1 MKKIKG
7 VIIGAIGLI
16 LVLTAG
22 QIMAESTPA
31 PGLKRAVIKIDSLSC
46 GRCFATINGGLETLE
61 GYSGMGANLF
71 RKLIAIDFTA
81 PLTAGEISK
90 KLSNMGY
97 PGHLETVDP
106 ITEKESF
113 ASLESRRTGGAGNG
127 GSCCSG
133 GTLSRKNSTQEPAG
147 LLPSPGGSCCT
158 LPGVAQP
165 KTPL

>member
-1 MKKIKG
+1 VKTIKG
-7 VIIGAIGLI
+7 VIIGAVGLI

-22 QIMAESTPA
+22 RITAESTPG

-46 GRCFATINGGLETLE
+46 GGCFATINAGLETLE

-71 RKLIAIDFTA
+71 RKLIAIDFAA

-97 PGHLETVDP
+97 PGHLETVDS
-106 ITEKESF
+106 ITEKASF
-113 ASLESRRTGGAGNG
+113 ASLESRRTGKAGNG

-133 GTLSRKNSTQEPAG
+133 GTLSRKSSNQGQPG
-147 LLPSPGGSCCT
+147 LLLPQGNSCCT
-158 LPGVAQP
+158 LPGAAQP
-165 KTPL
+165 TKPL